1 MKIIRSDTSDR
12 SNHINCFKHIKYMT
26 TAAVLT
32 AGLFI
37 TGCGSS
43 HAMNTAV
50 DKADK
55 DSYLSANNDNCTVFL
70 SAEMV
75 FTRTLM
81 MTGIFRI
88 YRPIILPLMTLLL
101 QIMTLMMTLILT
113 TRMMT
118 LILTALMM
126 ALIVITLIIMT
137 RQKKLYILII
147 LALQIILLMIV
158 HLKLTSMVQ
167 TAAHL
172 PITTVSL
179 NILIPMHGLITFQL
193 PHIITSL

>member
-1 MKIIRSDTSDR
+1 MKIIHSDTSDR

-55 DSYLSANNDNCTVFL
+55 DSYLSANNDNCTV
-70 SAEMV
+70 
-75 FTRTLM
+75 
-81 MTGIFRI
+81 
-88 YRPIILPLMTLLL
+88 MTLLL

>member
-1 MKIIRSDTSDR
+1 MKIIHSDTSDR

-55 DSYLSANNDNCTVFL
+55 DSYLSANNDNCTVF
-70 SAEMV
+70 SIRGDGFYADTYDDWV
-75 FTRTLM
+75 
-81 MTGIFRI
+81 FRI
-88 YRPIILPLMTLLL
+88 YRPIILPL
-101 QIMTLMMTLILT
+101 MTLILT